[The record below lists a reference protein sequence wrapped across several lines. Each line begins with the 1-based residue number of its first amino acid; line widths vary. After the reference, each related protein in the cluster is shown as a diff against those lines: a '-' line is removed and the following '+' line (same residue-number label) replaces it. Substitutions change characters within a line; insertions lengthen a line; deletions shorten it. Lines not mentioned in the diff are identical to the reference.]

1 MANLRDIRRRIK
13 SVKNTSQITKAMQ
26 LVAAAKMKK
35 AQDQAIAGR
44 DYADRLNEVLVNL
57 KGNISEDDHKL
68 LQTPKG
74 GKELLLVIST
84 DKGLCGGLNTNL
96 LKKVRAEMADET
108 DVVTVGRKLRISLAK
123 LGSQIVS
130 DWEVADPTPFADAKP
145 IGAYLTDQFL
155 SGEYSAV
162 KVAFTNFETTLTQTP
177 WVSQLLPVEA
187 STLAEKRA
195 YEGMGTAGEAA
206 AAEGKAGQGAEM
218 LRDYIF
224 EPGPDGVLEA
234 LLPLYINYQVYQ
246 MILEARASEHSA
258 RMVAMKAATDNA
270 NQMIKDLTLEYN
282 KVRQAAITAEL
293 LEITTAMKA
302 ME

>member
-35 AQDQAIAGR
+35 AQDQAVAGR
-44 DYADRLNEVLVNL
+44 DYADRLNRVLVDLKENL
-57 KGNISEDDHKL
+57 SEEEHIL
-68 LQTPKG
+68 LKKPAGT
-74 GKELLLVIST
+74 KELLLVVST

-96 LKKVRAEMADET
+96 LKKVRAEVGDDTEI
-108 DVVTVGRKLRISLAK
+108 VTVGRKLRMSLGK
-123 LGSQIVS
+123 LGHNIVS

-145 IGAYLTDQFL
+145 LGTYLTEQFL
-155 SGEYSAV
+155 SGEYSSV

-177 WVSQLLPVEA
+177 WIQRLLPVEA
-187 STLAEKRA
+187 SKLAEKRS
-195 YEGMGTAGEAA
+195 YEGMGE
-206 AAEGKAGQGAEM
+206 GAEVEETDHT
-218 LRDYIF
+218 RDYIF
-224 EPGPDGVLEA
+224 EPSPDGVLDR
-234 LLPLYINYQVYQ
+234 LLPLYLNYQVYQ

-270 NQMIKDLTLEYN
+270 EQMIKDLTLEYN
-282 KVRQAAITAEL
+282 KVRQAAITSEL

>member
-57 KGNISEDDHKL
+57 KENISEEDHVL
-68 LQTPKG
+68 LKQPG
-74 GKELLLVIST
+74 GKKELILVVST

-96 LKKVRAEMADET
+96 LKKVRAEMGEDA
-108 DVVTVGRKLRISLAK
+108 DVVTVGRKLRMSLGK
-123 LGSQIVS
+123 LGHNIVS

-145 IGAYLTDQFL
+145 IGAYLTEQFL
-155 SGEYSAV
+155 EGSYSAV

-177 WVSQLLPVEA
+177 WIQQLLPVQESA
-187 STLAEKRA
+187 LAEKRS
-195 YEGMGTAGEAA
+195 YEGMGRAGDVGETAR
-206 AAEGKAGQGAEM
+206 
-218 LRDYIF
+218 RDYVF
-224 EPGPDGVLEA
+224 EPSPEGVLDS

-246 MILEARASEHSA
+246 MILEARASEHSS

-270 NQMIKDLTLEYN
+270 EQMIKDLTLEYN
-282 KVRQAAITAEL
+282 KVRQAAITSEL

>member
-44 DYADRLNEVLVNL
+44 DYADRLNQVLVNL

-74 GKELLLVIST
+74 KKELMLVIST

-96 LKKVRAEMADET
+96 LKKVRVEMVEGS
-108 DVVTVGRKLRISLAK
+108 DVVTVGRKLRQSLAK
-123 LGSQIVS
+123 TGSKIVS
-130 DWEVADPTPFADAKP
+130 DWEVGDPTPFSEAKS
-145 IGAYLTDQFL
+145 IGAYLTERFL
-155 SGEYSAV
+155 SGQYSAV

-195 YEGMGTAGEAA
+195 YEGIGRRGSRRDR
-206 AAEGKAGQGAEM
+206 QG
-218 LRDYIF
+218 
-224 EPGPDGVLEA
+224 
-234 LLPLYINYQVYQ
+234 
-246 MILEARASEHSA
+246 
-258 RMVAMKAATDNA
+258 
-270 NQMIKDLTLEYN
+270 
-282 KVRQAAITAEL
+282 
-293 LEITTAMKA
+293 
-302 ME
+302 

>member
-1 MANLRDIRRRIK
+1 MANIRDIRRRIK
-13 SVKNTSQITKAMQ
+13 SVKSTAQITKAMQ
-26 LVAAAKMKK
+26 MVAAAKMKK

-44 DYADRLNEVLVNL
+44 DYADRLNQVLVNL
-57 KGNISEDDHKL
+57 KDNINEDDHKL

-74 GKELLLVIST
+74 KKELMLVVST

-96 LKKVRAEMADET
+96 LKKVRSGMADES
-108 DVVTVGRKLRISLAK
+108 DVVTVGRKLRLSLAK
-123 LGSQIVS
+123 MGRNIVS
-130 DWEVADPTPFADAKP
+130 DWEVADPTPFGEAKS
-145 IGAYLTDQFL
+145 IGAYLTEQFL
-155 SGEYSAV
+155 SGDYSAV

-177 WVSQLLPVEA
+177 WISQLLPIEA

-195 YEGMGTAGEAA
+195 YEGVGSDGEVAETA
-206 AAEGKAGQGAEM
+206 KDDSM

-234 LLPLYINYQVYQ
+234 LLPLYLNYQVYQ

-258 RMVAMKAATDNA
+258 RMVAMKSATDNA
-270 NQMIKDLTLEYN
+270 ENMIKGLTLESN
-282 KVRQAAITAEL
+282 EVRQAAITSEL